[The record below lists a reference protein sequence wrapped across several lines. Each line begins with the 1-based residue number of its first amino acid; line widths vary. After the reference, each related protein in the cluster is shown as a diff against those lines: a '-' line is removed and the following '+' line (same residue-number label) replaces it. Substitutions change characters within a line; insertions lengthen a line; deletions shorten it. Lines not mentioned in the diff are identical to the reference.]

1 MTMTKQIVA
10 PPPPTPAS
18 FGRRLRTAAAIF
30 ASCVTHAVLLI
41 LFLLIAPASLVRSQA
56 EMEDSAPLGDLLQ
69 ADPDDVLPRE
79 PFDIINPDMGG
90 LTTPGSPAT
99 DSERRFEATVPGP
112 DDPREKIGAR
122 DGLDSNPPI
131 STPPPPG
138 LGSGHSGSADLGKG
152 IPGLDRGLPGGGPL
166 GQNPFDYR
174 RSLRE
179 GGSGASA
186 ELLARLGNTGPA
198 EAAVVRGLQ
207 WLVRNQSADG
217 RWLLDGAFKDKG
229 SPNDVAGTGLGL
241 LPFLGAGKTH
251 KPAKNNAYDKTVYR
265 GLRFLMSGQ
274 DAKRGD
280 LGGTLYGHGIA
291 TIALCEAY
299 GLTQD
304 PMLRLPAQR
313 AVNFIVAAQHE
324 RGGWRYSPGQE
335 GDLSV
340 TGWQVMALKSAQM
353 AGLDVPSI
361 TLKKAERF
369 LDSLAAA
376 NDGYGYTD
384 TNATP
389 TMSAVGLLCRQFLQG
404 WGPQNL
410 RLIKGIQANLK
421 PTPPGAKKDAY
432 YYYYATQAMYHFG
445 GDSWKDWNT
454 QMRDLLVKTQGDKQ
468 GSPDFGS
475 WTSAGDT
482 WGKSGGGRL
491 MVTSLNLLTLEV
503 YYRYLPLYFRDMGAK
518 RDPLAG

>member
-1 MTMTKQIVA
+1 M
-10 PPPPTPAS
+10 PGGGGLGNDPYDYR
-18 FGRRLRTAAAIF
+18 RRLRAGDSGATAA
-30 ASCVTHAVLLI
+30 LLG
-41 LFLLIAPASLVRSQA
+41 R
-56 EMEDSAPLGDLLQ
+56 
-69 ADPDDVLPRE
+69 
-79 PFDIINPDMGG
+79 
-90 LTTPGSPAT
+90 
-99 DSERRFEATVPGP
+99 
-112 DDPREKIGAR
+112 
-122 DGLDSNPPI
+122 
-131 STPPPPG
+131 
-138 LGSGHSGSADLGKG
+138 LGS
-152 IPGLDRGLPGGGPL
+152 
-166 GQNPFDYR
+166 
-174 RSLRE
+174 
-179 GGSGASA
+179 
-186 ELLARLGNTGPA
+186 TGES
-198 EAAVVRGLQ
+198 EAAVARGLQ
-207 WLVRNQSADG
+207 WLVRQQSPGG

-229 SPNDVAGTGLGL
+229 AANDPAATGLGL

-251 KPAKNNAYDKTVYR
+251 KPAKDNSYDKTVFR

-274 DAKRGD
+274 DPKRGD
-280 LGGTLYGHGIA
+280 LGGGMYGHAIA
-291 TIALCEAY
+291 TLALCEAF

-324 RGGWRYSPGQE
+324 RGGWRYTPGQE

-353 AGLDVPSI
+353 AGLDVPAV

-369 LDSLAAA
+369 LDSLASA
-376 NDGYGYTD
+376 NDGYGYVD

-404 WGPQNL
+404 WGPKNP

-432 YYYYATQAMYHFG
+432 YYYYATQVMFHFG
-445 GDSWKDWNT
+445 GDTWKDWNT
-454 QMRDLLVKTQGDKQ
+454 QMRDQLVKTQADNKA
-468 GSPDFGS
+468 SPDFGS

-503 YYRYLPLYFRDMGAK
+503 YYRYLPLYFREAGAK
-518 RDPLAG
+518 SSPLPGG